1 MRSITI
7 RTCSSLRYFEP
18 RGATEKT
25 ISLRDGLGTSDG
37 IGLGRPAD
45 FDGDGTARI
54 PMVDDSD
61 RLVLVNSDGDE
72 TVLVDSGVDKSPV
85 AAVDWDEDGEL
96 EVMYLNGRN
105 LKYVDDV
112 TGSQTVKDTGISE
125 PETKAGVT

>member
-45 FDGDGTARI
+45 LDGDGTARI
-54 PMVDDSD
+54 PVVDGSN
-61 RLVLVNSDGDE
+61 RLVLVNSTGSE
-72 TVLVDSGVDKSPV
+72 TVLVGSGVAKAPV
-85 AAVDWDEDGEL
+85 AAVDWDDDGEL
-96 EVMYLNGRN
+96 EVMYRSSGN
-105 LKYVDDV
+105 LRWVDNVGDSNDDKGTEISGARQK
-112 TGSQTVKDTGISE
+112 TGVS
-125 PETKAGVT
+125 